1 MKIVVINYDKN
12 TFRLYSKSGMSV
24 NISLDKI
31 NNIGE
36 FIESLKPDYIE
47 IVFDDTFILYK
58 KSNEKIY
65 IEIY

>member
-12 TFRLYSKSGMSV
+12 TFRLYYKSGMSV

-36 FIESLKPDYIE
+36 FIESLQPDYIE
-47 IVFDDTFILYK
+47 IVFDNTFILYK
-58 KSNEKIY
+58 KLNEKIY